1 MSTSNLPGARRLQ
14 FLTGKISI
22 TEDWPGLQLL
32 LIAIS
37 PCLSQRGTSPKETE
51 MQRWIAGCFAAL
63 AISLAPI
70 PAAKAEMRIGIAAP
84 LTGPRAWAGEETRAG
99 AEAAVRDLNDRG
111 GILGEALVTVLVDDF
126 CDAEQAV
133 AAAKKL
139 VVDGVP
145 FVVGH
150 QCSGAAI
157 PASEIYETAD
167 IIFISPKATNPRLTD
182 RGLKHTFR
190 TCGRD
195 DLQGKMVGDHIA
207 RKWSGADIAIVHDGQ
222 TYGQGVAEEVKRRLG
237 ELGIKPALLEQVNPG
252 HMDLA
257 QLVSAIRARGIDVV
271 FYGGYSSEAGLLVRE
286 TKSRAPDV
294 AFIVPDGVAREDFWM
309 VAGDAAEGT
318 RMTQVMNAMRH
329 PAAADVV
336 ADLMASGTDPAG
348 AELYAY
354 AAVQVWAQAVEV
366 ARTTSAARVA
376 QVLRAQRFSTVIGII
391 GFDENGDVI
400 GIEPFTWYVWTRGTY
415 VQKDLIE

>member
-1 MSTSNLPGARRLQ
+1 
-14 FLTGKISI
+14 
-22 TEDWPGLQLL
+22 
-32 LIAIS
+32 
-37 PCLSQRGTSPKETE
+37 
-51 MQRWIAGCFAAL
+51 MQCWIVRCFAAL
-63 AISLAPI
+63 AVSLATI
-70 PAAKAEMRIGIAAP
+70 PATNAEMLIGLAAP

-99 AEAAVRDLNDRG
+99 AEAAVRDLNNRG
-111 GILGEALVTVLVDDF
+111 GVLGEALVTVLVDDF

-139 VVDGVP
+139 VADGVP

-157 PASEIYETAD
+157 PASEIYEKED
-167 IIFISPKATNPRLTD
+167 VIFISPKATNPRLTG
-182 RGLKHTFR
+182 RGLKYTFR

-195 DLQGKMVGDHIA
+195 DLQGKMIGDHMA

-222 TYGQGVAEEVKRRLG
+222 TYGQGIAEEVERRLG
-237 ELGIKPALLEQVNPG
+237 ELGVTPALLEQVRPG

-257 QLVSAIRARGIDVV
+257 QLVYTIQARGIDVV

-286 TKSRAPDV
+286 TKARVPDL
-294 AFIVPDGVAREDFWM
+294 AFIVPDGVAREDFWLI
-309 VAGDAAEGT
+309 AGDAAEGT

-336 ADLMASGTDPAG
+336 ADLVAGGSDPAG

-354 AAVQVWAQAVEV
+354 AAVQAWAQAVEI

-376 QVLRAQRFSTVIGII
+376 QVLGAQRFSTVIGVL
-391 GFDENGDVI
+391 GFDGNGDVT
-400 GIEPFTWYVWTRGTY
+400 GIEPFTWYVWTHGTY
-415 VQKDLIE
+415 VQKDPDE